1 MPWGPWLP
9 EAREMTKSTCGLC
22 LGGCGVLLH
31 VEKGRV
37 VGITGDPQ
45 SPVNQG
51 ALCAKGRASLEY
63 LYHPDRLTFPLKRA
77 GKRGEGKWTKISW
90 DQALDTIAERFSRTK
105 KQYGAEGVAFVQG
118 SAKGLIDVYNER
130 LANAFGT
137 PNFATSGHVCF
148 LPRFLASK
156 LTYGFYPVPDY
167 EHPPACIV
175 VWGTNPAKT
184 RIGEYKRMV
193 QQVCKGTKL
202 MVIDPVQTILAR
214 KAQTWLQLKPGSDL
228 PLALAMIHVI
238 INENLYDKTFV
249 RNWTT
254 GFQQLKEF
262 IKKYPPEKV
271 SSLTCIPA
279 ETIKQ
284 AARFYAKHKPACIQ
298 WGNAVDH
305 GVNSFQTARAISI
318 LRAITGNLDVPG
330 GDMEPSYP
338 IKAAGSADLTLW
350 DEDRW
355 MKRVDADFQLLP
367 LFHRV
372 LPGNLLRAIL
382 EEKPYPVRN
391 MYIHGSN
398 PLLTFENSERTCNA
412 LKKLEFLAVSDLF
425 MTPTAALADIVLP
438 AATYLEYDSIS
449 ITPYYPAAQI
459 QQKVASIGQCRPDF
473 EIVNGL
479 AKRLGLE
486 KYFWESTEDFF
497 DMLLRSSG
505 ITFAEFREKGIL
517 TGNKEYR
524 KFEKRGFHTSS
535 GKVELYSHQLE
546 QWGLEPLPVYSQPA
560 EVPSIQQETK
570 KYPFILTSQKPGC
583 YVHSSGRQI
592 QSLRDRHPGPCV
604 HIHPDT
610 AKGLGIQPGDR
621 VVIETKTGKIEQE
634 AFLSVHIAPGVVLVD
649 FGWWF
654 PQAGVS
660 ELYDFKKS
668 NINMLTDNNSAYN
681 REIGSAML
689 RGIRCNINKA

>member
-1 MPWGPWLP
+1 
-9 EAREMTKSTCGLC
+9 MTKKQVVKSTCGLC
-22 LGGCGVLLH
+22 LGGCGVLVH
-31 VEKGRV
+31 IEEGRV
-37 VGITGDPQ
+37 VGIKGDPQ

-51 ALCAKGRASLEY
+51 VLCPKGRASLEY
-63 LYHPDRLTFPLKRA
+63 LYHPDRLKSPLKRA
-77 GKRGEGKWTKISW
+77 GKRGEGKWTRISW
-90 DQALDTIAERFSRTK
+90 DKALGTIAERFSQTR
-105 KQYGAEGVAFVQG
+105 KQYGPEGVAFVQG
-118 SAKGLIDVYNER
+118 GAKGLIDVYNER

-137 PNFATSGHVCF
+137 PNFSTSGHVCF

-156 LTYGFYPVPDY
+156 LTCGFYPVPDF
-167 EHPPACIV
+167 ENPPACIL
-175 VWGTNPAKT
+175 VWGANPART
-184 RIGEYKRMV
+184 RISEYKRMMR
-193 QQVCKGTKL
+193 QVRKGTKL
-202 MVIDPVQTILAR
+202 MVIDPVQTVLAR

-228 PLALAMIHVI
+228 PLALAIIHVI
-238 INENLYDKTFV
+238 INENLYDKTFI
-249 RNWTT
+249 RKWTT
-254 GFQQLKEF
+254 GFQQLKEL
-262 IKKYPPEKV
+262 ITKYPPEKI
-271 SSLTCIPA
+271 SSLTWIPA
-279 ETIKQ
+279 DTIKQ
-284 AARFYAKHKPACIQ
+284 AARFYATHKPACIQ

-338 IKAAGSADLTLW
+338 LKAAGSADLTLW
-350 DEDRW
+350 DENRW

-372 LPGNLLRAIL
+372 LPRNLVRAIL

-398 PLLTFENSERTCNA
+398 PLLTFENSERTYNA
-412 LKKLEFLAVSDLF
+412 LKKLEFLAVTDLF

-459 QQKVASIGQCRPDF
+459 QQKAAAIGQCRSDF

-479 AKRLGLE
+479 AKHLGLE
-486 KYFWESTEDFF
+486 KYFWENMEDFF
-497 DMLLRSSG
+497 DMLLQSSG
-505 ITFAEFREKGIL
+505 ITFAKFREKGIL
-517 TGNKEYR
+517 TGTREYR
-524 KFEKRGFHTSS
+524 KFENRGFQTSS

-546 QWGLEPLPVYSQPA
+546 QWGLGPLPVYNQA
-560 EVPSIQQETK
+560 GEVPSIQQETK

-604 HIHPDT
+604 HINPET
-610 AKGLGIQPGDR
+610 AKKLGIQPGDR
-621 VVIETKTGKIEQE
+621 VVIETKAGKIEQE
-634 AFLSVHIAPGVVLVD
+634 AFISGHIDPEVVLVD

-654 PQAGVS
+654 PEAGISV
-660 ELYDFKKS
+660 LYDFKKS
-668 NINMLTDNNSAYN
+668 NVNMLTDSNSRYN
-681 REIGSAML
+681 REIGSDML
-689 RGIRCNINKA
+689 RGIRCRVYKF